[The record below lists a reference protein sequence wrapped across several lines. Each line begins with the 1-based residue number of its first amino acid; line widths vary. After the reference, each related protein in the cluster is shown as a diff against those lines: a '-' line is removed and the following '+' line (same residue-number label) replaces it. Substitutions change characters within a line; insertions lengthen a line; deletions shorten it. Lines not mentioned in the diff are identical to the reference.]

1 MSPSDAPLPS
11 GPAASAESPPAP
23 ESAGGAG
30 SAGSARSA
38 GSAGSAR
45 STRPRVVRPAW
56 AWFAALD
63 SGIVALVVL
72 STVDRAYDAVNSATP
87 LPIPSRS
94 VVRAILAATAVI
106 HVGEGLAA
114 ARVAGRRGLPARGW
128 GLQTLAVGFPSLL
141 ALRRALRASPA
152 RPPA

>member
-1 MSPSDAPLPS
+1 MSPPDAPLSS
-11 GPAASAESPPAP
+11 GSAASPESPPAL
-23 ESAGGAG
+23 ESAGSAG
-30 SAGSARSA
+30 TAGSARSA
-38 GSAGSAR
+38 GSIASP
-45 STRPRVVRPAW
+45 RPRVVRPAW

-63 SGIVALVVL
+63 GGIVALVVL
-72 STVDRAYDAVNSATP
+72 SAVDRAYDTVNSATP